1 MRCSLKR
8 LCYSWLASRFWF
20 CRIVSTRSSVEVLGG
35 YRLFPWGLFRGYACC
50 HCQAHIFCLD
60 LNTPSSSRGMRVS
73 VAEHKWL
80 CLDALLSTCALQRA
94 SETPQPSARGSS
106 PPKAPKPFLT
116 EGQLLDVLEDISDG
130 LESAGE
136 SYLTHM
142 LRCARFLIEMGV
154 VRVAA
159 DRKGHSEVE
168 VNGLDFASGT
178 VKWMQ

>member
-1 MRCSLKR
+1 
-8 LCYSWLASRFWF
+8 
-20 CRIVSTRSSVEVLGG
+20 VSTRSSVEVWVVIDSSLRV
-35 YRLFPWGLFRGYACC
+35 YFRVMRVALPSSF
-50 HCQAHIFCLD
+50 FCLD
-60 LNTPSSSRGMRVS
+60 LNTFSSFRGMRVS

-80 CLDALLSTCALQRA
+80 CLDALLSTCALQHP

-136 SYLTHM
+136 SYMTHM

-159 DRKGHSEVE
+159 GRKGRSEVE
-168 VNGLDFASGT
+168 VRGLTFASGT
-178 VKWMQ
+178 V